1 MPCDTRPIKGFTL
14 RQMMTD
20 TYIKHLAMALG
31 AELRPVN
38 GNRVEAFARLAAWFA
53 SDFTKI
59 RELNPQARKA
69 AGKDELLPM
78 IGWTVA
84 GHDWLT
90 YTACDLET
98 DGERV
103 VSMVGQLIRLSAST
117 NSIYDIFKLLPSWKG
132 QKVRARCPLA
142 VAQKSDG
149 CGQIEKYGR

>member
-14 RQMMTD
+14 RQMMAD

-84 GHDWLT
+84 GHHWLT

-117 NSIYDIFKLLPSWKG
+117 NSTYDIFK
-132 QKVRARCPLA
+132 A
-142 VAQKSDG
+142 VALMERTKSTRKMS
-149 CGQIEKYGR
+149 IGRGSEIGWLWSDRKVW